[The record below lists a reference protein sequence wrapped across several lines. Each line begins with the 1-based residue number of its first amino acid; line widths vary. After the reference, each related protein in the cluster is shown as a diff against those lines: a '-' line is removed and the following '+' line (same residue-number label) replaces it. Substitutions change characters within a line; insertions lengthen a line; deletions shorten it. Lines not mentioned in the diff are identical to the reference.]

1 MFLRSSTLN
10 ALMKKAYKS
19 GLVVARTK
27 DDWLYIA
34 GSYWEISVK
43 KEFIPKRTLGD
54 IIALIGEL
62 PGPGER
68 FIATKEEIQFEME
81 LPLKV
86 KDEPFHENNTLTIT
100 DVILVGTS
108 GTIQRL
114 LQDESTGNI
123 YAVNNVFVAIVD
135 NSLIDED
142 HGEYPATEPVFNP
155 AYGMLWKNNVCKL
168 RVHFRSDDKN
178 NKILDSL
185 KGVDITPEVPEM
197 RLIDV
202 VKVGGMDE

>member
-1 MFLRSSTLN
+1 
-10 ALMKKAYKS
+10 MKKAYKG
-19 GLVVARTK
+19 GLAVARTE

-68 FIATKEEIQFEME
+68 FTATKEGNQLEME
-81 LPLKV
+81 MPLRV

-100 DVILVGTS
+100 DVLLVGTG

-135 NSLIDED
+135 NAMIED
-142 HGEYPATEPVFNP
+142 SGGEYPVTEPFFNP
-155 AYGMLWKNNVCKL
+155 AYGILWQNNVCKL
-168 RVHFRSDDKN
+168 RAHFRSDDKN
-178 NKILDSL
+178 NKVLENL
-185 KGVDITPEVPEM
+185 KGVDITPEVPE
-197 RLIDV
+197 
-202 VKVGGMDE
+202 

>member
-1 MFLRSSTLN
+1 MFLKPSTLN
-10 ALMKKAYKS
+10 VLMKKAYKS

-54 IIALIGEL
+54 IIALIGDL
-62 PGPGER
+62 PSPGER
-68 FIATKEEIQFEME
+68 FRATKDGNQLEME
-81 LPLKV
+81 LTMNV
-86 KDEPFHENNTLTIT
+86 KDEPFRESDTLTIT

-142 HGEYPATEPVFNP
+142 HGEYAVAEPFFNP
-155 AYGMLWKNNVCKL
+155 AYGILWKNNVCKL
-168 RVHFRSDDKN
+168 RAHFRSDDKN
-178 NKILDSL
+178 NKVLESL
-185 KGVDITPEVPEM
+185 KGVDITPEVPE
-197 RLIDV
+197 
-202 VKVGGMDE
+202 

>member
-1 MFLRSSTLN
+1 MFLRPSALN

-19 GLVVARTK
+19 GLAVARTE

-62 PGPGER
+62 PAPGER
-68 FIATKEEIQFEME
+68 FTATKEGNQLEME
-81 LPLKV
+81 MPLRV
-86 KDEPFHENNTLTIT
+86 KDEPFRENNTLTIT
-100 DVILVGTS
+100 DVLLVGTR

-123 YAVNNVFVAIVD
+123 YVVNNVFVEIID
-135 NSLIDED
+135 NAMLDKGN
-142 HGEYPATEPVFNP
+142 GEYPVTDPFFSPV
-155 AYGMLWKNNVCKL
+155 YGILWQNNVCKL
-168 RVHFRSDDKN
+168 RAAFRSDEKN
-178 NKILDSL
+178 NKVLENL
-185 KGVDITPEVPEM
+185 KGVDITPEVPE
-197 RLIDV
+197 
-202 VKVGGMDE
+202 

>member
-1 MFLRSSTLN
+1 MFLKPSTLN
-10 ALMKKAYKS
+10 VLMKKAYKS

-54 IIALIGEL
+54 IIALIGDL
-62 PGPGER
+62 PGTGER
-68 FIATKEEIQFEME
+68 FRATKDGNQLEME
-81 LPLKV
+81 LPMNV
-86 KDEPFHENNTLTIT
+86 KDEPFRESDTLTIT

-142 HGEYPATEPVFNP
+142 HGEHAVEEPFFNP
-155 AYGMLWKNNVCKL
+155 AYGILWRNNVCKL
-168 RVHFRSDDKN
+168 RAHFRSDDKN
-178 NKILDSL
+178 NKVLESL
-185 KGVDITPEVPEM
+185 KGVDITPEVPE
-197 RLIDV
+197 
-202 VKVGGMDE
+202 

>member
-1 MFLRSSTLN
+1 MFLRPSTLN
-10 ALMKKAYKS
+10 ALMKKAYKG
-19 GLVVARTK
+19 GLAVARTE

-68 FIATKEEIQFEME
+68 FTATKEGNQLEME
-81 LPLKV
+81 MPLRV
-86 KDEPFHENNTLTIT
+86 KDEPFHETNTVTIT
-100 DVILVGTS
+100 DVLLVGTG

-135 NSLIDED
+135 NAMIED
-142 HGEYPATEPVFNP
+142 SGGEYPVTEPFFNP
-155 AYGMLWKNNVCKL
+155 AYGILWQNNVCKL
-168 RVHFRSDDKN
+168 RAHFRSDDKN
-178 NKILDSL
+178 NKVLENL
-185 KGVDITPEVPEM
+185 KGVDITPEVPE
-197 RLIDV
+197 
-202 VKVGGMDE
+202 

>member
-1 MFLRSSTLN
+1 MFLRPSTLN
-10 ALMKKAYKS
+10 ALMKKAYKG
-19 GLVVARTK
+19 GLAVARTE

-68 FIATKEEIQFEME
+68 FTATKEGNQLEME
-81 LPLKV
+81 MPLRV
-86 KDEPFHENNTLTIT
+86 KDEPFHENDTLTIT
-100 DVILVGTS
+100 DVLLVGTG

-135 NSLIDED
+135 NAMIDESR
-142 HGEYPATEPVFNP
+142 GEYPVTEPFFNP
-155 AYGMLWKNNVCKL
+155 AYGILWQNNVCKL
-168 RVHFRSDDKN
+168 RAHFRSDDKN
-178 NKILDSL
+178 NKVLESL
-185 KGVDITPEVPEM
+185 KGVDITPEVPE
-197 RLIDV
+197 
-202 VKVGGMDE
+202 